1 MDLKMKYEINT
12 LIKHGFPEDVATI
25 QMCLKYNKEHLI
37 EELIEEKKQEQELL
51 REALADF
58 VEFKIEE
65 KLNSEEVGTIIK
77 MEGLSKK

>member
-1 MDLKMKYEINT
+1 MKYEINT

-25 QMCLKYNKEHLI
+25 HVCLKYNKSHLI
-37 EELIEEKKQEQELL
+37 DELIEEKKQEQELL

-65 KLNSEEVGTIIK
+65 KLDSEEVGTII
-77 MEGLSKK
+77 EIEDLEKK